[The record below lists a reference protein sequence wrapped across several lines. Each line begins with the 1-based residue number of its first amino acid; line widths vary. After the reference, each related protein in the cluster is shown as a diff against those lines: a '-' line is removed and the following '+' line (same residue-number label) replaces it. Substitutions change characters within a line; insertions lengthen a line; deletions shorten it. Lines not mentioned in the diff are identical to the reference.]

1 MSELQKENDLITK
14 KYARVKKDLA
24 KSDESLRTERA
35 QRESSAQT
43 NTSRRTE
50 GPRRRLVTIPDPPYL
65 SDRKEPTFREQE
77 KKIRVKLT
85 VESDSF
91 TDG

>member
-1 MSELQKENDLITK
+1 MSDLQKENDLITK

-43 NTSRRTE
+43 DTSRRTE
-50 GPRRRLVTIPDPPYL
+50 GPRRRLVTIPDPPCL
-65 SDRKEPTFREQE
+65 SDGKEPTFRE
-77 KKIRVKLT
+77 
-85 VESDSF
+85 
-91 TDG
+91 